1 MKIMPPKSKKLSFK
15 KQRNTFIVSTKT
27 PLKICLNILFPCP
40 SLRYDLSEYIPMT
53 QSGPQWHE
61 AWLWSSEDF
70 VTTIQCGVL
79 GPAQPARTPLAPL
92 LAAVSNDLE
101 HWLPV
106 LALTGAGCCR
116 LHQAS
121 SHYQPQAVAATFI
134 PFIYIVLYR
143 TSDLFI

>member
-1 MKIMPPKSKKLSFK
+1 MPQSRLY
-15 KQRNTFIVSTKT
+15 N
-27 PLKICLNILFPCP
+27 
-40 SLRYDLSEYIPMT
+40 LSEYYIPMT

-92 LAAVSNDLE
+92 LAAGSNDLE

-106 LALTGAGCCR
+106 LALTGAPGIISLSTTGSGGNFHSRYFHSTTYIELMSDFWLVYLRNKFVFICCNVMKIYY
-116 LHQAS
+116 HCTI
-121 SHYQPQAVAATFI
+121 YNYIII
-134 PFIYIVLYR
+134 PFLY
-143 TSDLFI
+143 F